1 MSIERRLFRLLLVMG
16 LLCFAAFE
24 AVSFLGLYDV
34 ERRALENSR
43 DMGTSAAEFA
53 ESAADKQARERF
65 ALLAKEKA
73 QRIEREMVRLR
84 EDTELLSQN
93 MTHIL
98 THRELYR
105 PRRLPVGGEVPIASR
120 EPYLFF
126 LPALRESGQIPA
138 VLPDAEIAANGA
150 DILSLW
156 AGSYESGYQATCFFL
171 SELGYFISADVMP
184 DDEEYVKFYDEWYT
198 PSFDSRQRLWYE
210 EARDTGKTVFTD
222 VYVGVEGYP
231 AVACI
236 APYYNEKG
244 FAGVAGMSSNID
256 SLYQDIAKSELEGTN
271 INFVLNTK
279 GEVLISS
286 EKGGLLA
293 ASETPAD
300 LRRGQEQELA
310 AQAVRM
316 VQGDSDVTLVT
327 VADAN
332 LSHHAPAVGAS
343 VASRSCADTS
353 ASMRVAAL
361 AHPEASEGREYY
373 LAYAPIPSLGWS
385 FGTLIEKDLVA
396 APAQEARSHL
406 LAQAE
411 TFGASLQEIFFS
423 NLLRTAA
430 VLLLLLAALYF
441 ASRRAADRFI
451 SPILTLRAGV
461 RDIAEGNLDRKIDL
475 RTGDEIGELADSFN
489 DMTGKLKLYIK
500 NLAETTAEKE
510 RIATE
515 LDLAARIQ
523 AGILPNDFPAQEG
536 FDLFATMHPAKEV
549 GGDFYDFF
557 FLDDTRLLVTIGDV
571 SDKGVPAALFM
582 VRAKT
587 VLGSSVLTAEKEGG
601 TLADAVMMAN
611 DELCRNNEEGLFVTV
626 FTAIIDL
633 DARKVT
639 YVNAGHN
646 LPAIVSGK
654 GEARCIP
661 KGCDPML
668 AAMEGLSFEEKTC
681 ELAPGDALFLYT
693 DGVTEAENPE
703 EEMFSKERMLGT
715 LGKFAGKSARSIVE
729 GVLAEV
735 QEHAAGRQ
743 SDDITM
749 LCIRWREEV

>member
-24 AVSFLGLYDV
+24 AVSLLGLYDV

-156 AGSYESGYQATCFFL
+156 AGSYESGYQATCFFV

-198 PSFDSRQRLWYE
+198 PSFDTRQRLWYE

-327 VADAN
+327 VTDAN
-332 LSHHAPAVGAS
+332 LSHHAPAS
-343 VASRSCADTS
+343 
-353 ASMRVAAL
+353 AL

-489 DMTGKLKLYIK
+489 DMTEKLKLYIK

>member
-16 LLCFAAFE
+16 LLCFAAFA

-84 EDTELLSQN
+84 EDTELLAQN

-156 AGSYESGYQATCFFL
+156 AGSYESGYQATCFFV
-171 SELGYFISADVMP
+171 SELGYFISADVMT

-198 PSFDSRQRLWYE
+198 PSFDTRQRLWYE

-271 INFVLNTK
+271 INFVLNAK

-327 VADAN
+327 VAD
-332 LSHHAPAVGAS
+332 
-343 VASRSCADTS
+343 
-353 ASMRVAAL
+353 
-361 AHPEASEGREYY
+361 REYY

-489 DMTGKLKLYIK
+489 DMTEKLKLYIK

-523 AGILPNDFPAQEG
+523 AGILPDDFPVQEG

>member
-16 LLCFAAFE
+16 LLCFAAFV

-84 EDTELLSQN
+84 EDTELLAQN

-156 AGSYESGYQATCFFL
+156 AGSYESGYQATCFFV

-198 PSFDSRQRLWYE
+198 PSFDTRQRLWYE

-327 VADAN
+327 V
-332 LSHHAPAVGAS
+332 
-343 VASRSCADTS
+343 
-353 ASMRVAAL
+353 
-361 AHPEASEGREYY
+361 EGREYY

-489 DMTGKLKLYIK
+489 DMTEKLKLYIK

-523 AGILPNDFPAQEG
+523 AGILPNDFPVQEG

-626 FTAIIDL
+626 FTAIIDT

-654 GEARCIP
+654 GEARCLP
-661 KGCDPML
+661 KGHDPML
-668 AAMEGLSFEEKTC
+668 AAMEGLSFEEETC

-729 GVLAEV
+729 GVLTEV
-735 QEHAAGRQ
+735 QEYAACQQ

>member
-16 LLCFAAFE
+16 LLCFAAFA

-105 PRRLPVGGEVPIASR
+105 PRRLPVGGEVSIASR

-156 AGSYESGYQATCFFL
+156 AGSYESGYQATCFFV

-198 PSFDSRQRLWYE
+198 PSFDTRQRLWYE

-271 INFVLNTK
+271 INFVLNAK

-332 LSHHAPAVGAS
+332 QSHHAPAS
-343 VASRSCADTS
+343 
-353 ASMRVAAL
+353 AL
-361 AHPEASEGREYY
+361 AHPEASADREYY

-489 DMTGKLKLYIK
+489 DMTEKLKLYIK

-523 AGILPNDFPAQEG
+523 AGILPDDFPVQEG

-626 FTAIIDL
+626 FTAIIDT

-735 QEHAAGRQ
+735 QEYAAGRQ

>member
-16 LLCFAAFE
+16 LLCFAAFGT
-24 AVSFLGLYDV
+24 VSFLGLYDV
-34 ERRALENSR
+34 ERRAMENSR

-84 EDTELLSQN
+84 EDTELLSRN
-93 MTHIL
+93 MTYIL

-138 VLPDAEIAANGA
+138 VLPDAEIAANAA

-156 AGSYESGYQATCFFL
+156 AGSYESGYQATCFFV

-184 DDEEYVKFYDEWYT
+184 DDGEYVKFYDEWYA
-198 PSFDSRQRLWYE
+198 PSFDTRQRLWYE

-244 FAGVAGMSSNID
+244 FAGIAGMSSNIE

-300 LRRGQEQELA
+300 LRRGQEQDLA

-361 AHPEASEGREYY
+361 ARPEASEGREYY

-396 APAQEARSHL
+396 APAREVRSHL
-406 LAQAE
+406 LVQAE
-411 TFGASLQEIFFS
+411 TFGASLQGIFFS

-451 SPILTLRAGV
+451 SPLLTLRAGV
-461 RDIAEGNLDRKIDL
+461 RDIAEGKLDRKIDL

-510 RIATE
+510 RILTE
-515 LDLAARIQ
+515 LSVAARIQ
-523 AGILPNDFPAQEG
+523 AGILPNDFPVQGG
-536 FDLFATMHPAKEV
+536 FDLFATMQPAKEV

-557 FLDDTRLLVTIGDV
+557 FLSDTRLLVTIADV

-587 VLGSSVLTAEKEGG
+587 VLESSILATEKEGG
-601 TLADAVMMAN
+601 SLADAVRLAN
-611 DELCRNNEEGLFVTV
+611 EALCKNNEEGLFVTA
-626 FTAIIDL
+626 FTAVIDL
-633 DARKVT
+633 AARKVT

-646 LPAIVSGK
+646 LPAIISGK
-654 GEARCIP
+654 GEAHCIP
-661 KGCDPML
+661 KGKDPML
-668 AAMEGLSFEEKTC
+668 AAMDGLDFSEETC
-681 ELAPGDALFLYT
+681 RISPGDALFLYT
-693 DGVTEAENPE
+693 DGVTEAMNCEM
-703 EEMFSKERMLGT
+703 EMFSKERMLDT
-715 LGKFAGKSARSIVE
+715 LRILAGKAAREIVE
-729 GVLAEV
+729 GVMETV
-735 QEHAAGRQ
+735 DKHAAGAEQ

-749 LCIRWREEV
+749 LCIRWKG

>member
-16 LLCFAAFE
+16 LLCFAAFV

-84 EDTELLSQN
+84 EDTELLAQN
-93 MTHIL
+93 MTYIL

-156 AGSYESGYQATCFFL
+156 AGSYESGYQATCFFV

-332 LSHHAPAVGAS
+332 QSHHAPAS
-343 VASRSCADTS
+343 
-353 ASMRVAAL
+353 AL
-361 AHPEASEGREYY
+361 ARPEASEGREYY

-423 NLLRTAA
+423 NLLWTAA

-489 DMTGKLKLYIK
+489 DMTEKLKLYIK

-557 FLDDTRLLVTIGDV
+557 FLGDTRLLVTIGDV

-626 FTAIIDL
+626 FTAIIDT

-654 GEARCIP
+654 GEARCLP
-661 KGCDPML
+661 KGHDPML

-729 GVLAEV
+729 GVLTEV
-735 QEHAAGRQ
+735 QEYAACQQ

>member
-16 LLCFAAFE
+16 LLCFAAFV

-138 VLPDAEIAANGA
+138 VLPDAEIAANAA

-156 AGSYESGYQATCFFL
+156 AGSYEKGYQATCFFV
-171 SELGYFISADVMP
+171 SELGYFISADIMP
-184 DDEEYVKFYDEWYT
+184 NDGEYVKFYDEWYS
-198 PSFDSRQRLWYE
+198 PSFDTRQRLWYK
-210 EARDTGKTVFTD
+210 EARDTGKAVFTD

-244 FAGVAGMSSNID
+244 FAGIAGMSSNID

-327 VADAN
+327 V
-332 LSHHAPAVGAS
+332 
-343 VASRSCADTS
+343 
-353 ASMRVAAL
+353 
-361 AHPEASEGREYY
+361 EGREYY

-396 APAQEARSHL
+396 APAQEARSYL

-489 DMTGKLKLYIK
+489 DMTRKLKLYIK

-523 AGILPNDFPAQEG
+523 AGILPNDFPVQEG

-626 FTAIIDL
+626 FTAIIDT

-654 GEARCIP
+654 GEARCLP

-668 AAMEGLSFEEKTC
+668 AAMEGLSFEEETC

-703 EEMFSKERMLGT
+703 KEMFSKERMLGT
-715 LGKFAGKSARSIVE
+715 LGRFAGKSARSIVE

-735 QEHAAGRQ
+735 QEHAAGQQ

>member
-16 LLCFAAFE
+16 LLCFAAFA

-53 ESAADKQARERF
+53 ESAADRQARERF

-84 EDTELLSQN
+84 EDTELLAQN

-156 AGSYESGYQATCFFL
+156 AGSYESGYQATCFFV

-198 PSFDSRQRLWYE
+198 PSFDTRQRLWYE

-271 INFVLNTK
+271 INFVLNAK

-327 VADAN
+327 
-332 LSHHAPAVGAS
+332 
-343 VASRSCADTS
+343 
-353 ASMRVAAL
+353 
-361 AHPEASEGREYY
+361 SEGREYY

-423 NLLRTAA
+423 NLLWTAA

-489 DMTGKLKLYIK
+489 DMTEKLKLYIK

-523 AGILPNDFPAQEG
+523 AGILPNDFPVQEG

-557 FLDDTRLLVTIGDV
+557 FLGDTRLLVTIGDV

-587 VLGSSVLTAEKEGG
+587 VLGSSVLMAEKEGG

-626 FTAIIDL
+626 FTAIIDT

-654 GEARCIP
+654 GEARCLP
-661 KGCDPML
+661 KGHDPML

-729 GVLAEV
+729 GVLTEV
-735 QEHAAGRQ
+735 QEYAACQQ